1 MRLAW
6 ATDIHLNFLDT
17 AARRQFYESL
27 GEDCDA
33 VVISGDIAESKDIE
47 AHLREMEQSLRR
59 PIFFVLGNH
68 DFYRG
73 SIGKTREAI
82 ARLDAQVEHLV
93 YLTANE
99 VVELTPTTALVGH
112 DGWADARLGDFE
124 NSTVI
129 LNDYVLIEELDKWKD
144 SGLDDAHLFLDKES
158 LAEALGT
165 LGDEAGRHFERTL
178 NEAAEKY
185 AEVIAV
191 THVPPFREAAWYEGR
206 TSDDNYLP
214 HFSCKA
220 AGDAMLRVMKA
231 NPQCNLVVLCG
242 HTHGSG
248 EANLLN
254 NLRVLTGKAVYG
266 SPEVQRVF
274 EIGQVAGNNAPR

>member
-6 ATDIHLNFLDT
+6 ATDIHLNFLDP
-17 AARRQFYESL
+17 APRRQFYQSL
-27 GEDCDA
+27 GEDSDA
-33 VVISGDIAESKDIE
+33 VAISGDIAESMDIE
-47 AHLREMEQSLRR
+47 AYLREMEQSLKR
-59 PIFFVLGNH
+59 PLFFVLGNH

-73 SIGKTREAI
+73 SIGRTREAI
-82 ARLDAQVEHLV
+82 ARLAAQSEHLV

-112 DGWADARLGDFE
+112 DGWADSRLGDFQ
-124 NSTVI
+124 NSNVI
-129 LNDYVLIEELDKWKD
+129 LNDYVLIEELRKWEGN
-144 SGLDDAHLFLDKES
+144 GLDGQDLVLDKES
-158 LAEALGT
+158 LAEALEV

-178 NEAAEKY
+178 SEAAEKY
-185 AEVIAV
+185 ADVIAV

-214 HFSCKA
+214 HFSCRA
-220 AGDAMLRVMKA
+220 VGDAMLRVMKS
-231 NPQCNLVVLCG
+231 NPQCNLLVLCG

-248 EANLLN
+248 EVQPLN
-254 NLRVLTGKAVYG
+254 NLKVLTGKAVYE

-274 EIGQVAGNNAPR
+274 EIE